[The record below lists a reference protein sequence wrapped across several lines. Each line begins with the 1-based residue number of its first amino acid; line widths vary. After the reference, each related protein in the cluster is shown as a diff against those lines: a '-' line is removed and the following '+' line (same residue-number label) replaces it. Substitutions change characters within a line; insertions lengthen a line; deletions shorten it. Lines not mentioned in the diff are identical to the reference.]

1 MNSGGL
7 TLNYGYMGIVRP
19 FLFRSG
25 LGFGFSGVL
34 VKILENLLL
43 CMGSLETYFEQIQVL
58 CEGIFSEFERTYPF
72 VFNGTH
78 LDLTP
83 SD

>member
-1 MNSGGL
+1 
-7 TLNYGYMGIVRP
+7 MGIVRP
-19 FLFRSG
+19 FLFTSG
-25 LGFGFSGVL
+25 LAFGFSGLL

-43 CMGSLETYFEQIQVL
+43 CTGSLETYFEQIQL
-58 CEGIFSEFERTYPF
+58 LYEGIFSRFGRTYPF

-78 LDLTP
+78 LDLTL